1 MRENE
6 QRTMKMMTIDALF
19 LVSISFRQLYSNKMG
34 SENVLHYLFIKKK
47 EKPKDRTKKH
57 NETSTKYFNSRPEC
71 LTVISYITQFFVH
84 NTK

>member
-47 EKPKDRTKKH
+47 KKNPKIEQK
-57 NETSTKYFNSRPEC
+57 
-71 LTVISYITQFFVH
+71 
-84 NTK
+84 NTMRLVQSILIADLNV